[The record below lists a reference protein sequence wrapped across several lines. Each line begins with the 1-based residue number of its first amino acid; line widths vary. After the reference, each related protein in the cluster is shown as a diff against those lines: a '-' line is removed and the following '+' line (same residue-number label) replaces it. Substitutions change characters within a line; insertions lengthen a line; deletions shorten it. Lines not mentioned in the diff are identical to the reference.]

1 MLVSILSRQLDF
13 VSTLWTSNDLKSG
26 KVFYTKIL
34 FEKCMFQVLNDKLLK
49 SKILIPFLSSFI
61 WCYTDFSQINA
72 SNTVSFIR

>member
-34 FEKCMFQVLNDKLLK
+34 FEKCMFQVLNDKLLY
-49 SKILIPFLSSFI
+49 
-61 WCYTDFSQINA
+61 WFSHRLMHPTLYPSLGNYI
-72 SNTVSFIR
+72 VF